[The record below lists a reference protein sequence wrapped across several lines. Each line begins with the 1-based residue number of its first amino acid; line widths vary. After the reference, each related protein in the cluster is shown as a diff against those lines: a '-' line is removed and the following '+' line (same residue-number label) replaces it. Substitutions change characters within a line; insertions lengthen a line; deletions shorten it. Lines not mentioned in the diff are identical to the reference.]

1 MRINVQQDIQES
13 QKGRQEEHKMVKK
26 ETAKETKTVVEK
38 EGVEEVVDRIP
49 KRYYVDFYFKREPV
63 AKDEKVGTIFYS
75 ETTEA
80 IEIEGLTVNYSSEI
94 ESLMLG
100 DISFMD
106 GAKQVFVSRYETPKD
121 WVLNLHKAVLT
132 NVLYASEAKIDNETE

>member
-1 MRINVQQDIQES
+1 
-13 QKGRQEEHKMVKK
+13 MVKK

-75 ETTEA
+75 DTTES
-80 IEIEGLTVNYSSEI
+80 IKIEGLAVNHSSEI
-94 ESLMLG
+94 ENLMKG
-100 DISFMD
+100 DIWFMD
-106 GAKQVFVSRYETPKD
+106 GPKKVFVSRYESPKD
-121 WVLNLHKAVLT
+121 WVLGLSKSKVS
-132 NVLYASEAKIDNETE
+132 NVFYASEAKISNETE

>member
-26 ETAKETKTVVEK
+26 ETAKETKTVIEK
-38 EGVEEVVDRIP
+38 EVVDRIP

-132 NVLYASEAKIDNETE
+132 NVLYASEAKIDNETK